1 MRHFIKYTVAAL
13 AAFSMIVSPLPS
25 PASGREKPK
34 SKKELA
40 RENARMRVVMD
51 SLLSVIENSRSRVR
65 YHVFEQE
72 NDGEPASGELSPEE
86 YTIDITD
93 SLLGIWYM
101 HGKIQ
106 DVDPPCH
113 NLDSVIFHSNVSD
126 KEYLRRLA
134 DMNSYI
140 TLPFNETVR
149 NYIILYSEKMPT
161 KMASMLS
168 LSQYYFPIFEEIL
181 DRYGLPKELKYMA
194 VIESAFNPVAV
205 SRAGAKGMWQFMYNT
220 ARMYGL
226 TINSFVDERLD
237 PVKSADAA
245 ARYMRDAYRIFGDWN
260 LAISSYNCGSGNVS
274 KAMRRSGSREFWPV
288 YDYLPRETR
297 GYVPAFVG
305 AMYAFTYYKE
315 HGLKPD
321 SLSMPVQVDTFH
333 IRRML
338 HFNQVS
344 ALTGVPVEMLK
355 NLNPQ
360 YVHDIIPGTSK
371 EEYVL
376 RLPYQYTAKFIEN
389 EDSVY
394 AYNAKEYF
402 SPATLQNIAVSG
414 SASSQRIAY
423 KVKSGDYLG
432 KIASRHHVTVKQLME
447 WNHLRNSNLRVGQV
461 LYIYGKFNGP
471 VASSKSSSG
480 SASSASSPSSKGS
493 ASSAVTASSNGT
505 SSDSPKENDKSG
517 NTTPPPADTAAE
529 GSYTVYVVKS
539 GDSLYKISQAYPGIS
554 AEDIMK
560 FNGIGTDIRP
570 GMKLK
575 IPKK

>member
-1 MRHFIKYTVAAL
+1 MRHFIKYSVAAL
-13 AAFSMIVSPLPS
+13 AAFSLTFTTV
-25 PASGREKPK
+25 PASAADREKPK
-34 SKKELA
+34 SRKELA
-40 RENARMRVVMD
+40 RENARMREVLDSLISELENVRSKAVHHIPEQADEGGLAIEGLLPEDYTLDVTD
-51 SLLSVIENSRSRVR
+51 SLLS
-65 YHVFEQE
+65 
-72 NDGEPASGELSPEE
+72 L
-86 YTIDITD
+86 
-93 SLLGIWYM
+93 WYVHKSM
-101 HGKIQ
+101 LKG
-106 DVDPPCH
+106 DTVSF
-113 NLDSVIFHSNVSD
+113 NMDSVHFRSSVTD
-126 KEYLRRLA
+126 KEYLQRLA
-134 DMNSYI
+134 DMNSFI

-161 KMASMLS
+161 KMSSMLA
-168 LSQYYFPIFEEIL
+168 LSQYYFPIFEEIF
-181 DRYGLPKELKYMA
+181 DRYDLPKELKYMA

-220 ARMYGL
+220 AKMYGL

-260 LAISSYNCGSGNVS
+260 LAISSYNCGSGNVN

-288 YDYLPRETR
+288 YNYLPRETR

-305 AMYAFTYYKE
+305 AMYAFTYYRE
-315 HGLKPD
+315 HGLVPETD
-321 SLSMPVQVDTFH
+321 SMPVQVDTFH

-338 HFNQVS
+338 HFQQVS
-344 ALTGVPVEMLK
+344 ALTGVSVEMLK
-355 NLNPQ
+355 KLNPQ
-360 YVHDIIPGTSK
+360 YVHDIVPGTAK

-376 RLPYQYTAKFIEN
+376 RLPYQYTSKFIEN

-432 KIASRHHVTVKQLME
+432 RIASRYHVTVKQIME
-447 WNHLRNSNLRVGQV
+447 WNHLRNTNLRVGQV

-471 VASSKSSSG
+471 VAQSSGASSKSLA
-480 SASSASSPSSKGS
+480 ASSSKGS
-493 ASSAVTASSNGT
+493 ASSDGAASSKG
-505 SSDSPKENDKSG
+505 SAA
-517 NTTPPPADTAAE
+517 TPPPAESAAE
-529 GSYTVYVVKS
+529 GTYTVYVVKS
-539 GDSLYKISQAYPGIS
+539 GDSLYRISQDYPGVS
-554 AEDIMK
+554 ADDIMK

>member
-1 MRHFIKYTVAAL
+1 MRHFIKYSVAAL
-13 AAFSMIVSPLPS
+13 AAFSLTFTTV
-25 PASGREKPK
+25 PASAADREKPK
-34 SKKELA
+34 SRKELA
-40 RENARMRVVMD
+40 RENARMREVLDSLISELENVRSKAVHHIPEQADEGGLAIEGLLPEDYTLDVTD
-51 SLLSVIENSRSRVR
+51 SLLS
-65 YHVFEQE
+65 
-72 NDGEPASGELSPEE
+72 L
-86 YTIDITD
+86 
-93 SLLGIWYM
+93 WYVHKSM
-101 HGKIQ
+101 LKG
-106 DVDPPCH
+106 DTVSF
-113 NLDSVIFHSNVSD
+113 NMDSVHFRSSVTD
-126 KEYLRRLA
+126 KEYLQRLA
-134 DMNSYI
+134 DMNSFI

-161 KMASMLS
+161 KMSSMLA
-168 LSQYYFPIFEEIL
+168 LSQYYFPIFEEIF

-220 ARMYGL
+220 AKMYGL

-260 LAISSYNCGSGNVS
+260 LAISSYNCGSGNVN

-288 YDYLPRETR
+288 YNYLPRETR

-305 AMYAFTYYKE
+305 AMYAFTYYRE
-315 HGLKPD
+315 HGLVPETD
-321 SLSMPVQVDTFH
+321 SMPVQVDTFH

-338 HFNQVS
+338 HFQQVS

-355 NLNPQ
+355 KLNPQ
-360 YVHDIIPGTSK
+360 YVHDIVPGTAK

-376 RLPYQYTAKFIEN
+376 RLPYQYTSKFIEN

-432 KIASRHHVTVKQLME
+432 RIASRYHVTVKQIME
-447 WNHLRNSNLRVGQV
+447 WNHLRNTNLRVGQV

-471 VASSKSSSG
+471 VAQSSGASSKSSA
-480 SASSASSPSSKGS
+480 ASSSKGS
-493 ASSAVTASSNGT
+493 ASSDSATRASSKG
-505 SSDSPKENDKSG
+505 SAA
-517 NTTPPPADTAAE
+517 TPPPADSAAE
-529 GSYTVYVVKS
+529 GTYTVYVVKS
-539 GDSLYKISQAYPGIS
+539 GDSLYRISQDYPGVS
-554 AEDIMK
+554 ADDIMK

>member
-1 MRHFIKYTVAAL
+1 MRHFIKYSVAAL
-13 AAFSMIVSPLPS
+13 AAFSLTFTTV
-25 PASGREKPK
+25 PASAADREKPK
-34 SKKELA
+34 SRKELA
-40 RENARMRVVMD
+40 RENARMREVLDSLISELENVRSKAVHHIPEQADEGGLAIEGLLPEDYTLDVTD
-51 SLLSVIENSRSRVR
+51 SLLS
-65 YHVFEQE
+65 
-72 NDGEPASGELSPEE
+72 L
-86 YTIDITD
+86 
-93 SLLGIWYM
+93 WYV
-101 HGKIQ
+101 HS
-106 DVDPPCH
+106 
-113 NLDSVIFHSNVSD
+113 NLRKGDTVSFNMDSVHFRSSVTD
-126 KEYLRRLA
+126 KEYLQRLA
-134 DMNSYI
+134 DMNSFI

-161 KMASMLS
+161 KMSSMLA
-168 LSQYYFPIFEEIL
+168 LSQYYFPIFEEIF

-220 ARMYGL
+220 AKMYGL

-260 LAISSYNCGSGNVS
+260 LAISSYNCGSGNVN

-288 YDYLPRETR
+288 YNYLPRETR

-305 AMYAFTYYKE
+305 AMYAFTYYRE
-315 HGLKPD
+315 HGLVPETD
-321 SLSMPVQVDTFH
+321 SMPVQVDTFH

-338 HFNQVS
+338 HFQQVS
-344 ALTGVPVEMLK
+344 ALTGVSVEMLK
-355 NLNPQ
+355 KLNPQ
-360 YVHDIIPGTSK
+360 YVHDIVPGTAK

-376 RLPYQYTAKFIEN
+376 RLPYQYTSKFIEN

-432 KIASRHHVTVKQLME
+432 RIASRYHVTVKQIME
-447 WNHLRNSNLRVGQV
+447 WNHLRNTNLRVGQV

-471 VASSKSSSG
+471 VAQSSGASSKSSA
-480 SASSASSPSSKGS
+480 ASSSKGS
-493 ASSAVTASSNGT
+493 ASSDGATLASSKG
-505 SSDSPKENDKSG
+505 SAA
-517 NTTPPPADTAAE
+517 TPPPADSAAE
-529 GSYTVYVVKS
+529 GTYTVYVVKS
-539 GDSLYKISQAYPGIS
+539 GDSLYRISQDYPGVS
-554 AEDIMK
+554 ADDIMK

>member
-1 MRHFIKYTVAAL
+1 MRHFIKYSVAAL
-13 AAFSMIVSPLPS
+13 AAFSLTFTTV
-25 PASGREKPK
+25 PASAADREKPK
-34 SKKELA
+34 SRKELA
-40 RENARMRVVMD
+40 RENARMREVLDSLISELENVRSKAVHHIPEQADEGGLAIEGLLPEDYTLDVTD
-51 SLLSVIENSRSRVR
+51 SLLS
-65 YHVFEQE
+65 
-72 NDGEPASGELSPEE
+72 L
-86 YTIDITD
+86 
-93 SLLGIWYM
+93 WYVHKSM
-101 HGKIQ
+101 LKG
-106 DVDPPCH
+106 DTVSF
-113 NLDSVIFHSNVSD
+113 NMDSVHFRSSVTD
-126 KEYLRRLA
+126 KEYLQRLA
-134 DMNSYI
+134 DMNSFI

-161 KMASMLS
+161 KMSSMLA
-168 LSQYYFPIFEEIL
+168 LSQYYFPIFEEIF

-220 ARMYGL
+220 AKMYGL

-260 LAISSYNCGSGNVS
+260 LAISSYNCGSGNVN

-288 YDYLPRETR
+288 YNYLPRETR

-305 AMYAFTYYKE
+305 AMYAFTYYRE
-315 HGLKPD
+315 HGLVPETD
-321 SLSMPVQVDTFH
+321 SMPVQVDTFH

-338 HFNQVS
+338 HFQQVS
-344 ALTGVPVEMLK
+344 ALTGVSVEMLK
-355 NLNPQ
+355 KLNPQ
-360 YVHDIIPGTSK
+360 YVHDIVPGTAK

-376 RLPYQYTAKFIEN
+376 RLPYQYTTKFIEN

-432 KIASRHHVTVKQLME
+432 RIASRYHVTVKQIME
-447 WNHLRNSNLRVGQV
+447 WNHLRNTNLRVGQV
-461 LYIYGKFNGP
+461 LYIYGKLNGP
-471 VASSKSSSG
+471 VAQSSGASSKSSA
-480 SASSASSPSSKGS
+480 ASSSKGS
-493 ASSAVTASSNGT
+493 ASSDGATRASSKG
-505 SSDSPKENDKSG
+505 SAA
-517 NTTPPPADTAAE
+517 TPPPADSAAE
-529 GSYTVYVVKS
+529 GTYTVYVVKS
-539 GDSLYKISQAYPGIS
+539 GDSLYRISQDYPGVS
-554 AEDIMK
+554 ADDIMK

>member
-1 MRHFIKYTVAAL
+1 MLAAL
-13 AAFSMIVSPLPS
+13 AAFSLTATAIPS
-25 PASGREKPK
+25 QAAVREKPK

-40 RENARMRVVMD
+40 RENERMREVLDSLLYELENTRTVIRYQDVQEVEGELATEELAPEDYTVDVTD
-51 SLLSVIENSRSRVR
+51 SLLS
-65 YHVFEQE
+65 
-72 NDGEPASGELSPEE
+72 
-86 YTIDITD
+86 
-93 SLLGIWYM
+93 IWYLHKKLQAESSREYDM
-101 HGKIQ
+101 
-106 DVDPPCH
+106 
-113 NLDSVIFHSNVSD
+113 DSVHFHSNVTD

-134 DMNSYI
+134 DMNSFI

-149 NYIILYSEKMPT
+149 NYMILYSEKMPT
-161 KMASMLS
+161 KMGSMLA
-168 LSQYYFPIFEEIL
+168 LSQYYFPIFEEIF
-181 DRYGLPKELKYMA
+181 DKYGLPKELKYMA
-194 VIESAFNPVAV
+194 IIESALNPVAV

-220 ARMYGL
+220 AKMYGL

-245 ARYMRDAYRIFGDWN
+245 ARYLMDAYKIFGDWN

-305 AMYAFTYYKE
+305 AMYAFTYYRE

-338 HFNQVS
+338 HFKQVN

-414 SASSQRIAY
+414 SASSQRVSY

-432 KIASRHHVTVKQLME
+432 KIASRYHVTVKQLME
-447 WNHLRNSNLRVGQV
+447 WNHLRNTNLRIGQV

-471 VASSKSSSG
+471 VASSSSKA
-480 SASSASSPSSKGS
+480 SASSNDSKSTNAGKS
-493 ASSAVTASSNGT
+493 HAAKDTDKSSAA
-505 SSDSPKENDKSG
+505 
-517 NTTPPPADTAAE
+517 TPPPAATAAE
-529 GSYTVYVVKS
+529 GTYTIYEVKS
-539 GDSLYKISQAYPGIS
+539 GDSLYKISQAYPGVS
-554 AEDIMK
+554 ADDIMK
-560 FNGIGTDIRP
+560 FNGIGTDIKP

>member
-1 MRHFIKYTVAAL
+1 MRHFIKYSVAAL
-13 AAFSMIVSPLPS
+13 AAFSLTFTTV
-25 PASGREKPK
+25 PASAADREKPK
-34 SKKELA
+34 SRKELA
-40 RENARMRVVMD
+40 RENARMREVLDSLISELENVRSKAVHHIPEQADEGGLAIEGLLPEDYTLDVTD
-51 SLLSVIENSRSRVR
+51 SLLS
-65 YHVFEQE
+65 
-72 NDGEPASGELSPEE
+72 L
-86 YTIDITD
+86 
-93 SLLGIWYM
+93 WYVHKSM
-101 HGKIQ
+101 LKG
-106 DVDPPCH
+106 DTVSF
-113 NLDSVIFHSNVSD
+113 NMDSVHFRSSVTD
-126 KEYLRRLA
+126 KEYLQRLA
-134 DMNSYI
+134 DMNSFI

-161 KMASMLS
+161 KMSSMLA
-168 LSQYYFPIFEEIL
+168 LSQYYFPIFEEIF

-220 ARMYGL
+220 AKMYGL

-260 LAISSYNCGSGNVS
+260 LAISSYNCGSGNVN

-288 YDYLPRETR
+288 YNYLPRETR

-305 AMYAFTYYKE
+305 AMYAFTYYRE
-315 HGLKPD
+315 HGLVPETD
-321 SLSMPVQVDTFH
+321 SMPVQVDTFH

-338 HFNQVS
+338 HFQQVS
-344 ALTGVPVEMLK
+344 ALTGVSVEMLK
-355 NLNPQ
+355 KLNPQ
-360 YVHDIIPGTSK
+360 YVHDIVPGTAK

-376 RLPYQYTAKFIEN
+376 RLPYQYTSKFIEN

-432 KIASRHHVTVKQLME
+432 RIASRYHVTVKQIME
-447 WNHLRNSNLRVGQV
+447 WNHLRNTNLRVGQV

-471 VASSKSSSG
+471 VAPSSGASSKSSA
-480 SASSASSPSSKGS
+480 ASSSKGS
-493 ASSAVTASSNGT
+493 ASSDGATRASSKG
-505 SSDSPKENDKSG
+505 SAA
-517 NTTPPPADTAAE
+517 TPPPADSAAE
-529 GSYTVYVVKS
+529 GTYTVYVVKS
-539 GDSLYKISQAYPGIS
+539 GDSLYRISQDYPGVS
-554 AEDIMK
+554 ADDIMK

>member
-1 MRHFIKYTVAAL
+1 MRHFIKYSVAAL
-13 AAFSMIVSPLPS
+13 AAFSLTFTTV
-25 PASGREKPK
+25 PASAADREKPK
-34 SKKELA
+34 SRKELA
-40 RENARMRVVMD
+40 RENARMREVLDSLISELENVRSKAVHHIPEQADEGGLAIEGLLPEDYTLDVTD
-51 SLLSVIENSRSRVR
+51 SLLS
-65 YHVFEQE
+65 
-72 NDGEPASGELSPEE
+72 L
-86 YTIDITD
+86 
-93 SLLGIWYM
+93 WYVHKSM
-101 HGKIQ
+101 LKG
-106 DVDPPCH
+106 DTVSF
-113 NLDSVIFHSNVSD
+113 NMDSVHFRSSVTD
-126 KEYLRRLA
+126 KEYLQRLA
-134 DMNSYI
+134 DMNSFI

-161 KMASMLS
+161 KMKSMLA
-168 LSQYYFPIFEEIL
+168 LSQYYFPIFEEIF

-220 ARMYGL
+220 AKMYGL

-260 LAISSYNCGSGNVS
+260 LAISSYNCGSGNVN

-288 YDYLPRETR
+288 YNYLPRETR

-305 AMYAFTYYKE
+305 AMYAFTYYRE
-315 HGLKPD
+315 HGLVPETD
-321 SLSMPVQVDTFH
+321 SMPVQVDTFH

-338 HFNQVS
+338 HFQQVS
-344 ALTGVPVEMLK
+344 ALTGVSVEMLK
-355 NLNPQ
+355 KLNPQ
-360 YVHDIIPGTSK
+360 YVHDIVPGTAK

-376 RLPYQYTAKFIEN
+376 RLPYQYTTKFIEN

-432 KIASRHHVTVKQLME
+432 RIASRYHVSVKQIME
-447 WNHLRNSNLRVGQV
+447 WNHLRNTNLRVGQV

-471 VASSKSSSG
+471 VAQSSGASSKSSA
-480 SASSASSPSSKGS
+480 ASSSKGS
-493 ASSAVTASSNGT
+493 ASSDGATRASSKG
-505 SSDSPKENDKSG
+505 SAA
-517 NTTPPPADTAAE
+517 TPPPAESAAE
-529 GSYTVYVVKS
+529 GTYTVYVVKS
-539 GDSLYKISQAYPGIS
+539 GDSLYRISQDYPGVS
-554 AEDIMK
+554 ADDIMK

>member
-1 MRHFIKYTVAAL
+1 MRHFIKYSVAAL
-13 AAFSMIVSPLPS
+13 AAFSLTFTTV
-25 PASGREKPK
+25 PASAAAREKPK
-34 SKKELA
+34 SRKELA
-40 RENARMRVVMD
+40 RENARMREVLDSLISELENVRSKAVHHIPEQADEGGLAIEGLLPEDYTLDVTD
-51 SLLSVIENSRSRVR
+51 SLLS
-65 YHVFEQE
+65 
-72 NDGEPASGELSPEE
+72 L
-86 YTIDITD
+86 
-93 SLLGIWYM
+93 WYVHKSM
-101 HGKIQ
+101 LKG
-106 DVDPPCH
+106 DTVSF
-113 NLDSVIFHSNVSD
+113 NMDSVHFRSSVTD
-126 KEYLRRLA
+126 KEYLQRLA
-134 DMNSYI
+134 DMNSFI

-161 KMASMLS
+161 KMSSMLA
-168 LSQYYFPIFEEIL
+168 LSQYYFPIFEEIF

-220 ARMYGL
+220 AKMYGL

-260 LAISSYNCGSGNVS
+260 LAISSYNCGSGNVN

-288 YDYLPRETR
+288 YNYLPRETR

-305 AMYAFTYYKE
+305 AMYAFTYYTE
-315 HGLKPD
+315 HGLVPETD
-321 SLSMPVQVDTFH
+321 SMPVQVDTFH

-338 HFNQVS
+338 HFQQVS
-344 ALTGVPVEMLK
+344 ALTGVSVEMLK
-355 NLNPQ
+355 KLNPQ
-360 YVHDIIPGTSK
+360 YVHDIVPGTAK

-376 RLPYQYTAKFIEN
+376 RLPYQYTSKFIEN

-432 KIASRHHVTVKQLME
+432 RIASRYHVTVKQIME
-447 WNHLRNSNLRVGQV
+447 WNHLRNTNLRVGQV

-471 VASSKSSSG
+471 VAQSSGASSKSSA
-480 SASSASSPSSKGS
+480 ASSSKGTASSDGATRASSKGS
-493 ASSAVTASSNGT
+493 AA
-505 SSDSPKENDKSG
+505 
-517 NTTPPPADTAAE
+517 TPPPADSAAE
-529 GSYTVYVVKS
+529 GTYTVYVVKS
-539 GDSLYKISQAYPGIS
+539 GDSLYRISQDYPGVS
-554 AEDIMK
+554 ADDIMK

>member
-1 MRHFIKYTVAAL
+1 MRHFIKYSVAAL
-13 AAFSMIVSPLPS
+13 AAFSLTFTTV
-25 PASGREKPK
+25 PASAADREKPK
-34 SKKELA
+34 SRKELA
-40 RENARMRVVMD
+40 RENARMREVLDSLISELENVRSKAVHHIPEQADEGGLAIEGLLPEDYTLDVTD
-51 SLLSVIENSRSRVR
+51 SLLS
-65 YHVFEQE
+65 
-72 NDGEPASGELSPEE
+72 L
-86 YTIDITD
+86 
-93 SLLGIWYM
+93 WYVHKSM
-101 HGKIQ
+101 LKG
-106 DVDPPCH
+106 DTVSF
-113 NLDSVIFHSNVSD
+113 NMDSVHFRSSVTD
-126 KEYLRRLA
+126 KEYLHRLA
-134 DMNSYI
+134 DMNSFI

-161 KMASMLS
+161 KMSSMLA
-168 LSQYYFPIFEEIL
+168 LSQYYFPIFEEIF

-220 ARMYGL
+220 AKMYGL

-260 LAISSYNCGSGNVS
+260 LAISSYNCGSGNVN

-288 YDYLPRETR
+288 YNYLPRETR

-305 AMYAFTYYKE
+305 AMYAFTYYRE
-315 HGLKPD
+315 HGLVPETD
-321 SLSMPVQVDTFH
+321 SMPVQVDTFH

-338 HFNQVS
+338 HFQQVS
-344 ALTGVPVEMLK
+344 ALTGVSVEMLK
-355 NLNPQ
+355 KLNPQ
-360 YVHDIIPGTSK
+360 YVHDIVPGTAK

-376 RLPYQYTAKFIEN
+376 RLPYQYTSKFIEN

-432 KIASRHHVTVKQLME
+432 RIASRYHVTVKQIME
-447 WNHLRNSNLRVGQV
+447 WNHLRNTNLRVGQV

-471 VASSKSSSG
+471 VAQSSGASSKSSA
-480 SASSASSPSSKGS
+480 ASSSKGS
-493 ASSAVTASSNGT
+493 ASSDGATRASSKG
-505 SSDSPKENDKSG
+505 SAA
-517 NTTPPPADTAAE
+517 TPPPADSAAE
-529 GSYTVYVVKS
+529 GTYTVYVVKS
-539 GDSLYKISQAYPGIS
+539 GDSLYRISQDYPGVS
-554 AEDIMK
+554 ADDIMK

>member
-1 MRHFIKYTVAAL
+1 MRHFIKYSVAAL
-13 AAFSMIVSPLPS
+13 AAFSLTFTTV
-25 PASGREKPK
+25 PASAADREKPK
-34 SKKELA
+34 SRKELA
-40 RENARMRVVMD
+40 RENARMREVLDSLISELENVRSKAVHHIPEQADEGGLAIEGLLPEDYTLDVTD
-51 SLLSVIENSRSRVR
+51 SLLS
-65 YHVFEQE
+65 
-72 NDGEPASGELSPEE
+72 L
-86 YTIDITD
+86 
-93 SLLGIWYM
+93 WYVHKSM
-101 HGKIQ
+101 LKG
-106 DVDPPCH
+106 DTVSF
-113 NLDSVIFHSNVSD
+113 NMDSVHFRSSVTD
-126 KEYLRRLA
+126 KEYLQRLA
-134 DMNSYI
+134 DMNSFI

-161 KMASMLS
+161 KMSSMLA
-168 LSQYYFPIFEEIL
+168 LSQYYFPIFEEIF

-220 ARMYGL
+220 AKMYGL

-260 LAISSYNCGSGNVS
+260 LAISSYNCGSGNVN

-288 YDYLPRETR
+288 YNYLPRETR
-297 GYVPAFVG
+297 DYVPAFVG
-305 AMYAFTYYKE
+305 AMYAFTYYRE
-315 HGLKPD
+315 HGLVPETD
-321 SLSMPVQVDTFH
+321 SMPVQVDTFH

-338 HFNQVS
+338 HFQQVS
-344 ALTGVPVEMLK
+344 ALTGVSVEMLK
-355 NLNPQ
+355 KLNPQ
-360 YVHDIIPGTSK
+360 YVHDIVPGTAK

-376 RLPYQYTAKFIEN
+376 RLPYQYTSKFIEN

-432 KIASRHHVTVKQLME
+432 RIASRYHVTVKQIME
-447 WNHLRNSNLRVGQV
+447 WNHLRNTNLRVGQV

-471 VASSKSSSG
+471 VAQSSGASSKSSA
-480 SASSASSPSSKGS
+480 ASSSKGS
-493 ASSAVTASSNGT
+493 ASSDGATRASSKG
-505 SSDSPKENDKSG
+505 SAA
-517 NTTPPPADTAAE
+517 TPPPADSAAE
-529 GSYTVYVVKS
+529 GTYTVYVVKS
-539 GDSLYKISQAYPGIS
+539 GDSLYRISQDYPGVS
-554 AEDIMK
+554 ADDIMK

>member
-1 MRHFIKYTVAAL
+1 MRHFIKYSVAAL
-13 AAFSMIVSPLPS
+13 AAFSLTFTTV
-25 PASGREKPK
+25 PASAADREKPK
-34 SKKELA
+34 SRKELA
-40 RENARMRVVMD
+40 RENARMREVLDSLISELENVRSKAVHHIPEQADEGGLAIEGLLPEDYTLDVTD
-51 SLLSVIENSRSRVR
+51 SLLS
-65 YHVFEQE
+65 
-72 NDGEPASGELSPEE
+72 L
-86 YTIDITD
+86 
-93 SLLGIWYM
+93 WYVHKSM
-101 HGKIQ
+101 LKG
-106 DVDPPCH
+106 DTVSF
-113 NLDSVIFHSNVSD
+113 NMDSVHFRSSVTD
-126 KEYLRRLA
+126 KEYLQRLA
-134 DMNSYI
+134 DMNSFI

-161 KMASMLS
+161 KMSSMLA
-168 LSQYYFPIFEEIL
+168 LSQYYFPIFEEIF
-181 DRYGLPKELKYMA
+181 DRYGLPMELKYMA

-220 ARMYGL
+220 AKMYGL

-260 LAISSYNCGSGNVS
+260 LAISSYNCGSGNVN

-288 YDYLPRETR
+288 YNYLPRETR

-305 AMYAFTYYKE
+305 AMYAFTYYRE
-315 HGLKPD
+315 HGLVPETD
-321 SLSMPVQVDTFH
+321 SMPVQVDTFH

-338 HFNQVS
+338 HFQQVS
-344 ALTGVPVEMLK
+344 ALTGVSVEMLK
-355 NLNPQ
+355 KLNPQ
-360 YVHDIIPGTSK
+360 YVHDIVPGTAK

-376 RLPYQYTAKFIEN
+376 RLPYQYTSKFIEN

-432 KIASRHHVTVKQLME
+432 RIASRYHVTVKQIME
-447 WNHLRNSNLRVGQV
+447 WNHLRNTNLRVGQV

-471 VASSKSSSG
+471 VAQSSGASSKSSA
-480 SASSASSPSSKGS
+480 ASSSKGS
-493 ASSAVTASSNGT
+493 ASSDGATLASSKG
-505 SSDSPKENDKSG
+505 SAA
-517 NTTPPPADTAAE
+517 TPPPADSAAE
-529 GSYTVYVVKS
+529 GTYTVYVVKS
-539 GDSLYKISQAYPGIS
+539 GDSLYRISQDYPGVS
-554 AEDIMK
+554 ADDIMK

-575 IPKK
+575 IPNK

>member
-1 MRHFIKYTVAAL
+1 MRHFIKYSVAAM
-13 AAFSMIVSPLPS
+13 AAFFLTFTTV
-25 PASGREKPK
+25 PASAADREKPK
-34 SKKELA
+34 SRKELA
-40 RENARMRVVMD
+40 RENARMREVLDSLISELENVRSKAVHHIPEQVDEGEPAIEGLLPEDYTLDVTD
-51 SLLSVIENSRSRVR
+51 SLLS
-65 YHVFEQE
+65 
-72 NDGEPASGELSPEE
+72 L
-86 YTIDITD
+86 
-93 SLLGIWYM
+93 WYVHSSM
-101 HGKIQ
+101 RKG
-106 DVDPPCH
+106 DTVSF
-113 NLDSVIFHSNVSD
+113 NMDSVHFRSSVTD
-126 KEYLRRLA
+126 KEYLQRLA
-134 DMNSYI
+134 DMNSFI

-161 KMASMLS
+161 KMKSMLA
-168 LSQYYFPIFEEIL
+168 LSQYYFPIFEEIF

-220 ARMYGL
+220 AKMYGL

-260 LAISSYNCGSGNVS
+260 LAISSYNCGSGNVN

-288 YDYLPRETR
+288 YNYLPRETR

-305 AMYAFTYYKE
+305 AMYAFTYYRE
-315 HGLKPD
+315 HGLVPETD
-321 SLSMPVQVDTFH
+321 SMPVQVDTFH

-338 HFNQVS
+338 HFQQVS

-355 NLNPQ
+355 KLNPQ
-360 YVHDIIPGTSK
+360 YVHDIVPGTAK

-376 RLPYQYTAKFIEN
+376 RLPYQYTSKFIEN

-432 KIASRHHVTVKQLME
+432 RIASRYHVTVKQIME
-447 WNHLRNSNLRVGQV
+447 WNHLRNTNLRVGQV

-471 VASSKSSSG
+471 VAQSSGASSKSSA
-480 SASSASSPSSKGS
+480 ASSSKGTASSDGATRASSKGS
-493 ASSAVTASSNGT
+493 AA
-505 SSDSPKENDKSG
+505 
-517 NTTPPPADTAAE
+517 TPPPADSAAE
-529 GSYTVYVVKS
+529 GTYTVYVVKS
-539 GDSLYKISQAYPGIS
+539 GDSLYRISQDYPGVS
-554 AEDIMK
+554 ADDIMK

>member
-1 MRHFIKYTVAAL
+1 MRHFIKYSVAAL
-13 AAFSMIVSPLPS
+13 AAFSLTFTTV
-25 PASGREKPK
+25 PASAADREKPK
-34 SKKELA
+34 SRKELA
-40 RENARMRVVMD
+40 RENARMREVLDSLISELENVRSKAVHHIPEQADEGGLAIEGLLPEDYTLDVTD
-51 SLLSVIENSRSRVR
+51 SLLS
-65 YHVFEQE
+65 
-72 NDGEPASGELSPEE
+72 L
-86 YTIDITD
+86 
-93 SLLGIWYM
+93 WYVHKSM
-101 HGKIQ
+101 LKG
-106 DVDPPCH
+106 DTVSF
-113 NLDSVIFHSNVSD
+113 NMDSVHFRSSVTD
-126 KEYLRRLA
+126 KEYLQRLA
-134 DMNSYI
+134 DMNSFI

-161 KMASMLS
+161 KMSSMLA
-168 LSQYYFPIFEEIL
+168 LSQYYFPIFEEIF

-220 ARMYGL
+220 AKMYGL

-260 LAISSYNCGSGNVS
+260 LAISSYNCGSGNVN
-274 KAMRRSGSREFWPV
+274 KAIRRSGSREFWPV
-288 YDYLPRETR
+288 YNYLPRETR

-305 AMYAFTYYKE
+305 AMYAFTYYRE
-315 HGLKPD
+315 HGLVPETD
-321 SLSMPVQVDTFH
+321 SMPVQVDTFH

-338 HFNQVS
+338 HFQQVS
-344 ALTGVPVEMLK
+344 ALTGVSVEMLK
-355 NLNPQ
+355 KLNPQ
-360 YVHDIIPGTSK
+360 YVHDIVPGTAK

-376 RLPYQYTAKFIEN
+376 RLPYQYTSKFIEN

-432 KIASRHHVTVKQLME
+432 RIASRYHVTVKQIME
-447 WNHLRNSNLRVGQV
+447 WNHLRNTNLRVGQV

-471 VASSKSSSG
+471 VAQSSGASSKSSA
-480 SASSASSPSSKGS
+480 ASSSKGS
-493 ASSAVTASSNGT
+493 ASSDGATLASSKG
-505 SSDSPKENDKSG
+505 SAA
-517 NTTPPPADTAAE
+517 TPPPADSAAE
-529 GSYTVYVVKS
+529 GTYTVYVVKS
-539 GDSLYKISQAYPGIS
+539 GDSLYRISQDYPGVS
-554 AEDIMK
+554 ADDIMK

>member
-1 MRHFIKYTVAAL
+1 MRHFIKYSVAAL
-13 AAFSMIVSPLPS
+13 AAFSLTFTTV
-25 PASGREKPK
+25 PASAADREKPK
-34 SKKELA
+34 SRKELA
-40 RENARMRVVMD
+40 RENARMREVLDSLISELENVRSKAVHHIPEQADEGGLAIEGLLPEDYTLDVTD
-51 SLLSVIENSRSRVR
+51 SLLS
-65 YHVFEQE
+65 
-72 NDGEPASGELSPEE
+72 L
-86 YTIDITD
+86 
-93 SLLGIWYM
+93 WYV
-101 HGKIQ
+101 HS
-106 DVDPPCH
+106 
-113 NLDSVIFHSNVSD
+113 NLRKGDTVSFNMDSVHFRSSVTD
-126 KEYLRRLA
+126 KEYLQRLA
-134 DMNSYI
+134 DMNSFI

-161 KMASMLS
+161 KMSSMLA
-168 LSQYYFPIFEEIL
+168 LSQYYFPIFEEIF

-220 ARMYGL
+220 AKMYGL

-260 LAISSYNCGSGNVS
+260 LAISSYNCGSGNVN

-288 YDYLPRETR
+288 YNYLPRETR

-305 AMYAFTYYKE
+305 AMYAFTYYRE
-315 HGLKPD
+315 HGLVPETD
-321 SLSMPVQVDTFH
+321 SMPVQVDTFH

-338 HFNQVS
+338 HFQQVS
-344 ALTGVPVEMLK
+344 ALTGVSVEMLK
-355 NLNPQ
+355 KLNPQ
-360 YVHDIIPGTSK
+360 YVHDIVPGTAK

-376 RLPYQYTAKFIEN
+376 RLPYQYTSKFIEN

-432 KIASRHHVTVKQLME
+432 RIASRYHVTVKQIME
-447 WNHLRNSNLRVGQV
+447 WNHLRNTNLRVGQV

-471 VASSKSSSG
+471 VAQSSGASSKSSA
-480 SASSASSPSSKGS
+480 ASSSKGS
-493 ASSAVTASSNGT
+493 ASSGGATRASSKG
-505 SSDSPKENDKSG
+505 SAA
-517 NTTPPPADTAAE
+517 TPPPADSAAE
-529 GSYTVYVVKS
+529 GTYTVYVVKS
-539 GDSLYKISQAYPGIS
+539 GDSLYRISQDYPGVS
-554 AEDIMK
+554 ADDIMK

>member
-1 MRHFIKYTVAAL
+1 MLAAL
-13 AAFSMIVSPLPS
+13 AAFSLTATAIPS
-25 PASGREKPK
+25 QAAVREKPK

-40 RENARMRVVMD
+40 RENARMREVLD
-51 SLLSVIENSRSRVR
+51 SLLSELENTRTVIR
-65 YHVFEQE
+65 YQDVQE
-72 NDGEPASGELSPEE
+72 VEGELATEELAPED
-86 YTIDITD
+86 YTVDVTD
-93 SLLGIWYM
+93 SLLSIWYLHKKLQAESSREYDM
-101 HGKIQ
+101 
-106 DVDPPCH
+106 
-113 NLDSVIFHSNVSD
+113 DSVHFHSNVTD

-134 DMNSYI
+134 DMNSFI

-149 NYIILYSEKMPT
+149 NYMILYSEKMPT
-161 KMASMLS
+161 KMGSMLA
-168 LSQYYFPIFEEIL
+168 LSQYYFPIFEEIF
-181 DRYGLPKELKYMA
+181 DKYGLPKELKYMA
-194 VIESAFNPVAV
+194 IIESALNPVAV

-220 ARMYGL
+220 AKMYGL

-245 ARYMRDAYRIFGDWN
+245 ARYLMDAYKIFGDWN

-305 AMYAFTYYKE
+305 AMYAFTYYRE

-338 HFNQVS
+338 HFRQVS

-360 YVHDIIPGTSK
+360 YVHDIIPGTAK
-371 EEYVL
+371 EEYIL
-376 RLPYQYTAKFIEN
+376 RLPYQYTSKFIDN

-414 SASSQRIAY
+414 SASSQRVSY

-432 KIASRHHVTVKQLME
+432 KIASRYHVTVKQLME
-447 WNHLRNSNLRVGQV
+447 WNHLRNTNLRVGQM

-471 VASSKSSSG
+471 VASSGSKASS
-480 SASSASSPSSKGS
+480 SASSAAGSKDS
-493 ASSAVTASSNGT
+493 ASGSSSSSAGAS
-505 SSDSPKENDKSG
+505 KSG
-517 NTTPPPADTAAE
+517 SSASGVNPPAVSAPE
-529 GSYTVYVVKS
+529 GSYVVYTVKS
-539 GDSLYKISQAYPGIS
+539 GDTLYEIAQSYPGVS
-554 AEDIMK
+554 ADDIMK

-570 GMKLK
+570 GMTLK

>member
-1 MRHFIKYTVAAL
+1 MIMRHFYKCMIAAL
-13 AAFSMIVSPLPS
+13 AAFSLTATAIPS
-25 PASGREKPK
+25 QAAVREKPK

-40 RENARMRVVMD
+40 RENARMREVLD
-51 SLLSVIENSRSRVR
+51 SLLSELENTRTVIR
-65 YHVFEQE
+65 YQDVQE
-72 NDGEPASGELSPEE
+72 VEGELATEELAPED
-86 YTIDITD
+86 YTVDVTD
-93 SLLGIWYM
+93 SLLSIWYLHKKLQAESSREYDM
-101 HGKIQ
+101 
-106 DVDPPCH
+106 
-113 NLDSVIFHSNVSD
+113 DSVHFHSNVTD

-134 DMNSYI
+134 DMNSFI

-149 NYIILYSEKMPT
+149 NYMILYSEKMPT
-161 KMASMLS
+161 KMGSMLA
-168 LSQYYFPIFEEIL
+168 LSQYYFPIFEEIF
-181 DRYGLPKELKYMA
+181 DKYGLPKELKYMA
-194 VIESAFNPVAV
+194 IIESALNPVAV

-245 ARYMRDAYRIFGDWN
+245 ARYLMDAYKIFGDWN

-305 AMYAFTYYKE
+305 AMYAFTYYRE

-338 HFNQVS
+338 HFRQVS
-344 ALTGVPVEMLK
+344 ALTGVTVEMLK

-360 YVHDIIPGTSK
+360 YVHDIIPGTAK
-371 EEYVL
+371 EEYIL
-376 RLPYQYTAKFIEN
+376 RLPYQYTSKFIEN

-414 SASSQRIAY
+414 SASSQRVSY

-432 KIASRHHVTVKQLME
+432 KIASRYHVTVKQLME
-447 WNHLRNSNLRVGQV
+447 WNHLRNTNLRVGQV

-471 VASSKSSSG
+471 VASSSSSTASAG
-480 SASSASSPSSKGS
+480 SSSSKASSSKSKSASS
-493 ASSAVTASSNGT
+493 
-505 SSDSPKENDKSG
+505 G
-517 NTTPPPADTAAE
+517 NATPPAATAAE
-529 GSYTVYVVKS
+529 GTYVLYTVRS
-539 GDSLYKISQAYPGIS
+539 GDTLYGIAQLYPGVS
-554 AEDIMK
+554 ADDIMK
-560 FNGIGTDIRP
+560 FNGIGSDIRP
-570 GMKLK
+570 GMTLK

>member
-1 MRHFIKYTVAAL
+1 MRHFIKYSFAAL
-13 AAFSMIVSPLPS
+13 AAFSLTFTTV
-25 PASGREKPK
+25 PASAADREKPK
-34 SKKELA
+34 SRKELA
-40 RENARMRVVMD
+40 RENARMREVLDSLISELENVRSKAVHHIPEQADEGGLAIEGLLPEDYTLDVTD
-51 SLLSVIENSRSRVR
+51 SLLS
-65 YHVFEQE
+65 
-72 NDGEPASGELSPEE
+72 L
-86 YTIDITD
+86 
-93 SLLGIWYM
+93 WYVHKSM
-101 HGKIQ
+101 LKG
-106 DVDPPCH
+106 DTVSF
-113 NLDSVIFHSNVSD
+113 NMDSVHFRSSVTD
-126 KEYLRRLA
+126 KEYLQRLA
-134 DMNSYI
+134 DMNSFI

-161 KMASMLS
+161 KMKSMLA
-168 LSQYYFPIFEEIL
+168 LSQYYFPIFEEIF

-220 ARMYGL
+220 AKMYGL

-260 LAISSYNCGSGNVS
+260 LAISSYNCGSGNVN

-288 YDYLPRETR
+288 YNYLPRETR

-305 AMYAFTYYKE
+305 AMYAFTYYRE
-315 HGLKPD
+315 HGLVPETD
-321 SLSMPVQVDTFH
+321 SMPVQVDTFH

-338 HFNQVS
+338 HFQQVS
-344 ALTGVPVEMLK
+344 ALTGVSVEMLK
-355 NLNPQ
+355 KLNPQ
-360 YVHDIIPGTSK
+360 YVHDIVPGTAK

-376 RLPYQYTAKFIEN
+376 RLPYQYTTKFIEN

-432 KIASRHHVTVKQLME
+432 RIASRYHVTVKQIME
-447 WNHLRNSNLRVGQV
+447 WNHLRNTNLRVGQV

-471 VASSKSSSG
+471 VAQSSGASSKSSA
-480 SASSASSPSSKGS
+480 ASSSKGS
-493 ASSAVTASSNGT
+493 ASSDGATRASSKG
-505 SSDSPKENDKSG
+505 SAA
-517 NTTPPPADTAAE
+517 TPPPADSAAE
-529 GSYTVYVVKS
+529 GTYTVYVVKS
-539 GDSLYKISQAYPGIS
+539 GDSLYRISQDYPGVS
-554 AEDIMK
+554 ADDIMK

>member
-1 MRHFIKYTVAAL
+1 MLAAL
-13 AAFSMIVSPLPS
+13 AAFSLTATAIPS
-25 PASGREKPK
+25 QAAVREKPK

-40 RENARMRVVMD
+40 RENARMREVLD
-51 SLLSVIENSRSRVR
+51 SLLSELENTRTVIR
-65 YHVFEQE
+65 YQDVQE
-72 NDGEPASGELSPEE
+72 VEGELATEELAPED
-86 YTIDITD
+86 YTVDVTD
-93 SLLGIWYM
+93 SLLSIWYLHKKLQAESSREYDM
-101 HGKIQ
+101 
-106 DVDPPCH
+106 
-113 NLDSVIFHSNVSD
+113 DSVHFHSNVTD

-134 DMNSYI
+134 DMNSFI

-149 NYIILYSEKMPT
+149 NYMILYSEKMPT
-161 KMASMLS
+161 KMGSMLA
-168 LSQYYFPIFEEIL
+168 LSQYYFPIFEEIF
-181 DRYGLPKELKYMA
+181 DKYGLPKELKYMA
-194 VIESAFNPVAV
+194 IIESALNPVAV

-220 ARMYGL
+220 AKMYGL

-245 ARYMRDAYRIFGDWN
+245 ARYLMDAYKIFGDWN

-305 AMYAFTYYKE
+305 AMYAFTYYRE

-338 HFNQVS
+338 HFKQVN

-414 SASSQRIAY
+414 SASSQRVSY

-432 KIASRHHVTVKQLME
+432 KIASRYHVTVKQLME
-447 WNHLRNSNLRVGQV
+447 WNHLRNTNLRVGQV

-471 VASSKSSSG
+471 VASSSSKA
-480 SASSASSPSSKGS
+480 SASSNDSKSTNAGKS
-493 ASSAVTASSNGT
+493 HAAKDTDKSSAA
-505 SSDSPKENDKSG
+505 
-517 NTTPPPADTAAE
+517 TPPPAATAAE
-529 GSYTVYVVKS
+529 GTYTIYEVKS
-539 GDSLYKISQAYPGIS
+539 GDSLYKISQAYPGVS
-554 AEDIMK
+554 ADDIMK
-560 FNGIGTDIRP
+560 FNGIGTDIKP

>member
-1 MRHFIKYTVAAL
+1 MRHFIKYSVAAL
-13 AAFSMIVSPLPS
+13 AAFSLTFTTV
-25 PASGREKPK
+25 PASAADREKPK
-34 SKKELA
+34 SRKELA
-40 RENARMRVVMD
+40 RENARMREVLDSLISELENVRSKAVHHIPEQADEGGLAIEGLLPEDYTLDVTD
-51 SLLSVIENSRSRVR
+51 SLLS
-65 YHVFEQE
+65 
-72 NDGEPASGELSPEE
+72 L
-86 YTIDITD
+86 
-93 SLLGIWYM
+93 WYVHKSM
-101 HGKIQ
+101 LKG
-106 DVDPPCH
+106 DTVSF
-113 NLDSVIFHSNVSD
+113 NMDSVHFRSSVTD
-126 KEYLRRLA
+126 KEYLQRLA
-134 DMNSYI
+134 DMNSFI

-161 KMASMLS
+161 KMSSMLA
-168 LSQYYFPIFEEIL
+168 LSQYYFPIFEEIF

-220 ARMYGL
+220 AKMYGL

-260 LAISSYNCGSGNVS
+260 LAISSYNCGSGNVN

-288 YDYLPRETR
+288 YNYLPRETR

-305 AMYAFTYYKE
+305 AMYAFTYYRE
-315 HGLKPD
+315 HGLVPETD
-321 SLSMPVQVDTFH
+321 SMPVQVDTFH

-338 HFNQVS
+338 HFQQVS
-344 ALTGVPVEMLK
+344 ALTGVSVEMLK
-355 NLNPQ
+355 KLNPQ
-360 YVHDIIPGTSK
+360 YVHDIVPGTAK

-376 RLPYQYTAKFIEN
+376 RLPYQYTSKFIEN

-432 KIASRHHVTVKQLME
+432 RIASRYHVTVKQIME
-447 WNHLRNSNLRVGQV
+447 WNHLRNTNLRVGQV

-471 VASSKSSSG
+471 VAQSSGASSKSSD
-480 SASSASSPSSKGS
+480 ASSSKGS
-493 ASSAVTASSNGT
+493 ASSDGATRASSKG
-505 SSDSPKENDKSG
+505 SAA
-517 NTTPPPADTAAE
+517 TPPPADSAAE
-529 GSYTVYVVKS
+529 GTYTVYVVKS
-539 GDSLYKISQAYPGIS
+539 GDSLYRISQDYPGVS
-554 AEDIMK
+554 ADDIMK

>member
-1 MRHFIKYTVAAL
+1 MRHFIKYSVAAL
-13 AAFSMIVSPLPS
+13 AAFSLTFTTV
-25 PASGREKPK
+25 PASAADREKPK
-34 SKKELA
+34 SRKELA
-40 RENARMRVVMD
+40 RENARMREVLDSLISELENVRSKAVHHIPEQADEGGLAIEGLLPEDYTLDVTD
-51 SLLSVIENSRSRVR
+51 SLLS
-65 YHVFEQE
+65 
-72 NDGEPASGELSPEE
+72 L
-86 YTIDITD
+86 
-93 SLLGIWYM
+93 WYVHKSM
-101 HGKIQ
+101 LKG
-106 DVDPPCH
+106 DTVSF
-113 NLDSVIFHSNVSD
+113 NMDSVHFRSSVTD
-126 KEYLRRLA
+126 KEYLQRLA
-134 DMNSYI
+134 DMNSFI

-161 KMASMLS
+161 KMSSMLA
-168 LSQYYFPIFEEIL
+168 LSQYYFPIFEEIF

-220 ARMYGL
+220 AKMYGL

-260 LAISSYNCGSGNVS
+260 LAISSYNCGSGNVN

-288 YDYLPRETR
+288 YNYLPRETR

-305 AMYAFTYYKE
+305 AMYAFTYYRE
-315 HGLKPD
+315 HGLVPETD
-321 SLSMPVQVDTFH
+321 SMPVQVDTFH

-338 HFNQVS
+338 HFQQVS
-344 ALTGVPVEMLK
+344 ALTGVSVEMLK
-355 NLNPQ
+355 KLNPQ
-360 YVHDIIPGTSK
+360 YVHDIVPGTAK

-376 RLPYQYTAKFIEN
+376 RLPYQYTTKFIEN

-402 SPATLQNIAVSG
+402 SPSTLQNIAVSG
-414 SASSQRIAY
+414 SSSSQRIAY

-432 KIASRHHVTVKQLME
+432 RIASRYHVTVKQIME
-447 WNHLRNSNLRVGQV
+447 WNHLRNTNLRVGQV

-471 VASSKSSSG
+471 VAQSSGASSKSSA
-480 SASSASSPSSKGS
+480 ASSSKGS
-493 ASSAVTASSNGT
+493 ASSDGATRASSKG
-505 SSDSPKENDKSG
+505 SAA
-517 NTTPPPADTAAE
+517 TPPPAESAAE
-529 GSYTVYVVKS
+529 GTYTVYVVKS
-539 GDSLYKISQAYPGIS
+539 GDSLYRISQDYPGVS
-554 AEDIMK
+554 ADDIMK

>member
-1 MRHFIKYTVAAL
+1 MRHFIKYSVAAL
-13 AAFSMIVSPLPS
+13 AAFSLTFTTV
-25 PASGREKPK
+25 PASAADREKPK
-34 SKKELA
+34 SRKELA
-40 RENARMRVVMD
+40 RENARMREVLDSLISELENVRSKAVHHIPEQADEGGLAIEGLLPEDYTLDVTD
-51 SLLSVIENSRSRVR
+51 SLLS
-65 YHVFEQE
+65 
-72 NDGEPASGELSPEE
+72 L
-86 YTIDITD
+86 
-93 SLLGIWYM
+93 WYVHKSM
-101 HGKIQ
+101 LKG
-106 DVDPPCH
+106 DTVSF
-113 NLDSVIFHSNVSD
+113 NMDSVHFRSSVTD
-126 KEYLRRLA
+126 KEYLQRLA
-134 DMNSYI
+134 DMNSFI

-161 KMASMLS
+161 KMSSMLA
-168 LSQYYFPIFEEIL
+168 LSQYYFPIFEEIF

-220 ARMYGL
+220 AKMYGL

-260 LAISSYNCGSGNVS
+260 LAISSYNCGSGNVN

-288 YDYLPRETR
+288 YNYLPRETR

-305 AMYAFTYYKE
+305 AMYAFTYYRE
-315 HGLKPD
+315 HGLVPETD
-321 SLSMPVQVDTFH
+321 SMPVQVDTFH

-338 HFNQVS
+338 HFQQVS
-344 ALTGVPVEMLK
+344 ALTGVSVEMLK
-355 NLNPQ
+355 KLNPQ
-360 YVHDIIPGTSK
+360 YVHDIVPGTAK

-376 RLPYQYTAKFIEN
+376 RLPYQYTSKFIEN

-414 SASSQRIAY
+414 SSSSQRIAY

-432 KIASRHHVTVKQLME
+432 RIASRYHVTVKQIME
-447 WNHLRNSNLRVGQV
+447 WNHLRNTNLRVGQV

-471 VASSKSSSG
+471 VAQSSGASSKSSA
-480 SASSASSPSSKGS
+480 ASSSKGS
-493 ASSAVTASSNGT
+493 ASSDGATLASSKG
-505 SSDSPKENDKSG
+505 SAA
-517 NTTPPPADTAAE
+517 TPPPADSAAE
-529 GSYTVYVVKS
+529 GTYTVYVVKS
-539 GDSLYKISQAYPGIS
+539 GDSLYRISQDYPGVS
-554 AEDIMK
+554 ADDIMK

>member
-1 MRHFIKYTVAAL
+1 MRHFIKYSVAAL
-13 AAFSMIVSPLPS
+13 AAFSLTFTTV
-25 PASGREKPK
+25 PASAADREKPK
-34 SKKELA
+34 SRKELA
-40 RENARMRVVMD
+40 RENARMREVLDSLISELENVRSKAVHHIPEQADEGGLAIEGLLPEDYTLDVTD
-51 SLLSVIENSRSRVR
+51 SLLS
-65 YHVFEQE
+65 
-72 NDGEPASGELSPEE
+72 L
-86 YTIDITD
+86 
-93 SLLGIWYM
+93 WYVHSNM
-101 HGKIQ
+101 RKG
-106 DVDPPCH
+106 DTVSF
-113 NLDSVIFHSNVSD
+113 NMDSVHFRSSVTD
-126 KEYLRRLA
+126 KEYLQRLA
-134 DMNSYI
+134 DMNSFI

-161 KMASMLS
+161 KMSSMLA
-168 LSQYYFPIFEEIL
+168 LSQYYFPIFEEIF

-220 ARMYGL
+220 AKMYGL

-260 LAISSYNCGSGNVS
+260 LAISSYNCGSGNVN

-288 YDYLPRETR
+288 YNYLPRETR

-305 AMYAFTYYKE
+305 AMYAFTYYRE
-315 HGLKPD
+315 HGLVPETD
-321 SLSMPVQVDTFH
+321 SMPVQVDTFH

-338 HFNQVS
+338 HFQQVS
-344 ALTGVPVEMLK
+344 ALTGVSVEMLK
-355 NLNPQ
+355 KLNPQ
-360 YVHDIIPGTSK
+360 YVHDIVPGTAK

-376 RLPYQYTAKFIEN
+376 RLPYQYTSKFIEN

-432 KIASRHHVTVKQLME
+432 RIASRYHVTVKQIME
-447 WNHLRNSNLRVGQV
+447 WNHLRNTNLRVGQV

-471 VASSKSSSG
+471 VAQSSGASSKSSA
-480 SASSASSPSSKGS
+480 ASSSKGS
-493 ASSAVTASSNGT
+493 ASSDGATRASSKG
-505 SSDSPKENDKSG
+505 SAA
-517 NTTPPPADTAAE
+517 TPPPADSAAE
-529 GSYTVYVVKS
+529 GTYTVYVVKS
-539 GDSLYKISQAYPGIS
+539 GDSLYRISQDYPGVS
-554 AEDIMK
+554 ADDIMK

>member
-1 MRHFIKYTVAAL
+1 MRHFIKYSVAAL
-13 AAFSMIVSPLPS
+13 AAFSLTFTTV
-25 PASGREKPK
+25 PASAADREKPK
-34 SKKELA
+34 SRKELA
-40 RENARMRVVMD
+40 RENARMREVLDSLISELENVRSKAVHHIPEQADEGGLAIEGLLPEDYTLDVTD
-51 SLLSVIENSRSRVR
+51 SLLS
-65 YHVFEQE
+65 
-72 NDGEPASGELSPEE
+72 L
-86 YTIDITD
+86 
-93 SLLGIWYM
+93 WYVHKSM
-101 HGKIQ
+101 LKG
-106 DVDPPCH
+106 DTVSF
-113 NLDSVIFHSNVSD
+113 NMDSVHFRSSVTD
-126 KEYLRRLA
+126 KEYLQRLA
-134 DMNSYI
+134 DMNSFI

-161 KMASMLS
+161 KMKSMLA
-168 LSQYYFPIFEEIL
+168 LSQYYFPIFEEIF

-220 ARMYGL
+220 AKMYGL

-260 LAISSYNCGSGNVS
+260 LAISSYNCGSGNVN

-288 YDYLPRETR
+288 YNYLPRETR

-305 AMYAFTYYKE
+305 AMYAFTYYRE
-315 HGLKPD
+315 HGLVPETD
-321 SLSMPVQVDTFH
+321 SMPVQVDTFH

-338 HFNQVS
+338 HFQQVS
-344 ALTGVPVEMLK
+344 ALTGVSVEMLK
-355 NLNPQ
+355 KLNPQ
-360 YVHDIIPGTSK
+360 YVHDIVPGTAK

-376 RLPYQYTAKFIEN
+376 RLPYQYTSKFIEN

-432 KIASRHHVTVKQLME
+432 RIASRYHVTVKQIME
-447 WNHLRNSNLRVGQV
+447 WNHLRNTNLRVGQV

-471 VASSKSSSG
+471 VAQSSGASSKSSA
-480 SASSASSPSSKGS
+480 ASSSKGS
-493 ASSAVTASSNGT
+493 ASSDGATLASSKG
-505 SSDSPKENDKSG
+505 SAA
-517 NTTPPPADTAAE
+517 TPPPADSAAE
-529 GSYTVYVVKS
+529 GTYTVYVVKS
-539 GDSLYKISQAYPGIS
+539 GDSLYRISQDYPGVS
-554 AEDIMK
+554 ADDIMK

>member
-1 MRHFIKYTVAAL
+1 MRHFIKYSVAAL
-13 AAFSMIVSPLPS
+13 AAFSLTFTTV
-25 PASGREKPK
+25 PASAADREKPK
-34 SKKELA
+34 SRKELA
-40 RENARMRVVMD
+40 RENARMREVLDSLISELENVRSKAVHHIPEQADEGGLAIEGLLPEDYTLDVTD
-51 SLLSVIENSRSRVR
+51 SLLS
-65 YHVFEQE
+65 
-72 NDGEPASGELSPEE
+72 L
-86 YTIDITD
+86 
-93 SLLGIWYM
+93 WYV
-101 HGKIQ
+101 HS
-106 DVDPPCH
+106 
-113 NLDSVIFHSNVSD
+113 NLRKGDTVSFNMDSVHFRSSVTD
-126 KEYLRRLA
+126 KEYLQRLA
-134 DMNSYI
+134 DMNSFI

-161 KMASMLS
+161 KMSSMLA
-168 LSQYYFPIFEEIL
+168 LSQYYSPIFEEIF

-220 ARMYGL
+220 AKMYGL

-260 LAISSYNCGSGNVS
+260 LAISSYNCGSGNVN

-288 YDYLPRETR
+288 YNYLPRETR

-305 AMYAFTYYKE
+305 AMYAFTYYRE
-315 HGLKPD
+315 HGLVPETD
-321 SLSMPVQVDTFH
+321 SMPVQVDTFH

-338 HFNQVS
+338 HFQQVS
-344 ALTGVPVEMLK
+344 ALTGVSVEMLK
-355 NLNPQ
+355 KLNPQ
-360 YVHDIIPGTSK
+360 YVHDIVPGTAK

-376 RLPYQYTAKFIEN
+376 RLPYQYTSKFIEN

-432 KIASRHHVTVKQLME
+432 RIASRYHVTVKQIME
-447 WNHLRNSNLRVGQV
+447 WNHLRNTNLRVGQV

-471 VASSKSSSG
+471 VAQSSGASSKSSA
-480 SASSASSPSSKGS
+480 ASSSKGS
-493 ASSAVTASSNGT
+493 ASSDGATRASSKG
-505 SSDSPKENDKSG
+505 SAA
-517 NTTPPPADTAAE
+517 TPPPADSAAE
-529 GSYTVYVVKS
+529 GTYTVYVVKS
-539 GDSLYKISQAYPGIS
+539 GDSLYRISQDYPGVS
-554 AEDIMK
+554 ADDIMK

>member
-1 MRHFIKYTVAAL
+1 MRHFIKYSVAAL
-13 AAFSMIVSPLPS
+13 AAFSLTFTTV
-25 PASGREKPK
+25 PASAADREKPK
-34 SKKELA
+34 SRKELA
-40 RENARMRVVMD
+40 RENARMREVLDSLISELENVRSKAVHHIPEQADEGGLAIEGLLPEDYTLDVTD
-51 SLLSVIENSRSRVR
+51 SLLS
-65 YHVFEQE
+65 
-72 NDGEPASGELSPEE
+72 L
-86 YTIDITD
+86 
-93 SLLGIWYM
+93 WYVHKSM
-101 HGKIQ
+101 LKG
-106 DVDPPCH
+106 DTVSF
-113 NLDSVIFHSNVSD
+113 NMDSVHFRSSVTD
-126 KEYLRRLA
+126 KEYLQRLA
-134 DMNSYI
+134 DMNSFI

-161 KMASMLS
+161 KMSSMLA
-168 LSQYYFPIFEEIL
+168 LSQYYFPIFEEIF

-220 ARMYGL
+220 AKMYGL

-260 LAISSYNCGSGNVS
+260 LAISSYNCGSGNVN

-288 YDYLPRETR
+288 YNYLPRETR

-305 AMYAFTYYKE
+305 AMYAFTYYTE
-315 HGLKPD
+315 HGLVPETD
-321 SLSMPVQVDTFH
+321 SMPVQVDTFH

-338 HFNQVS
+338 HFQQVS
-344 ALTGVPVEMLK
+344 ALTGVSVEMLK
-355 NLNPQ
+355 KLNPQ
-360 YVHDIIPGTSK
+360 YVHDIVPGTAK

-376 RLPYQYTAKFIEN
+376 RLPYQYTSKFIEN

-432 KIASRHHVTVKQLME
+432 RIASRYHVTVKQIME
-447 WNHLRNSNLRVGQV
+447 WNHLRNTNLRVGQV

-471 VASSKSSSG
+471 VAQSSGASSKSSA
-480 SASSASSPSSKGS
+480 ASSSKGTASSDGATRASSKGS
-493 ASSAVTASSNGT
+493 AA
-505 SSDSPKENDKSG
+505 
-517 NTTPPPADTAAE
+517 TPPPADSAAE
-529 GSYTVYVVKS
+529 GTYTVYVVKS
-539 GDSLYKISQAYPGIS
+539 GDSLYRISQDYPGVS
-554 AEDIMK
+554 ADDIMK

>member
-1 MRHFIKYTVAAL
+1 MRHFIKYSVAAL
-13 AAFSMIVSPLPS
+13 AAFSLTFTTV
-25 PASGREKPK
+25 PASAADREKPK
-34 SKKELA
+34 SRKELA
-40 RENARMRVVMD
+40 RENARMREVLDSLISELEKVRSKAVHHIPEQADEGGLAIEGLLPEDYTLDVTD
-51 SLLSVIENSRSRVR
+51 SLLS
-65 YHVFEQE
+65 
-72 NDGEPASGELSPEE
+72 L
-86 YTIDITD
+86 
-93 SLLGIWYM
+93 WYVHKSM
-101 HGKIQ
+101 LKG
-106 DVDPPCH
+106 DTVSF
-113 NLDSVIFHSNVSD
+113 NMDSVHFRSSVTD
-126 KEYLRRLA
+126 KEYLQRLA
-134 DMNSYI
+134 DMNSFI

-161 KMASMLS
+161 KMSSMLA
-168 LSQYYFPIFEEIL
+168 LSQYYFPIFEEIF

-220 ARMYGL
+220 AKMYGL

-260 LAISSYNCGSGNVS
+260 LAISSYNCGSGNVN

-288 YDYLPRETR
+288 YNYLPRETR

-305 AMYAFTYYKE
+305 AMYAFTYYRE
-315 HGLKPD
+315 HGLVPETD
-321 SLSMPVQVDTFH
+321 SMPVQVDTFH

-338 HFNQVS
+338 HFQQVS
-344 ALTGVPVEMLK
+344 ALTGVSVEMLK
-355 NLNPQ
+355 KLNPQ
-360 YVHDIIPGTSK
+360 YVHDIVPGTAK

-376 RLPYQYTAKFIEN
+376 RLPYQYTSKFIEN

-432 KIASRHHVTVKQLME
+432 RIASRYHVTVKQIME
-447 WNHLRNSNLRVGQV
+447 WNHLRNTNLRVGQV

-471 VASSKSSSG
+471 VAQSSGASSKSSA
-480 SASSASSPSSKGS
+480 ASSSKGS
-493 ASSAVTASSNGT
+493 ASSDGATRASSKG
-505 SSDSPKENDKSG
+505 SAA
-517 NTTPPPADTAAE
+517 TPPPADSAAE
-529 GSYTVYVVKS
+529 GTYTVYVVKS
-539 GDSLYKISQAYPGIS
+539 GDSLYRISQDYPGVS
-554 AEDIMK
+554 ADDIMK

>member
-1 MRHFIKYTVAAL
+1 MRHFIKYSVAAL
-13 AAFSMIVSPLPS
+13 AAFSLTFTTV
-25 PASGREKPK
+25 PASAADREKPK
-34 SKKELA
+34 SRKELA
-40 RENARMRVVMD
+40 RENARMREVLDSLISELENVRSKAVHHIPEQADEGGLAIEGLLPEDYTLDVTD
-51 SLLSVIENSRSRVR
+51 SLLS
-65 YHVFEQE
+65 
-72 NDGEPASGELSPEE
+72 L
-86 YTIDITD
+86 
-93 SLLGIWYM
+93 WYVHKSM
-101 HGKIQ
+101 LKG
-106 DVDPPCH
+106 DTVSF
-113 NLDSVIFHSNVSD
+113 NMDSVHFRSSVTD
-126 KEYLRRLA
+126 KEYLQRLA
-134 DMNSYI
+134 DMNSFI

-161 KMASMLS
+161 KMSSMLA
-168 LSQYYFPIFEEIL
+168 LSQYYFPIFEEIF

-220 ARMYGL
+220 AKMYGL

-260 LAISSYNCGSGNVS
+260 LAISSYNCGSGNVN

-288 YDYLPRETR
+288 YNYLPRETR

-305 AMYAFTYYKE
+305 AMYAFTYYRE
-315 HGLKPD
+315 HGLVPETD
-321 SLSMPVQVDTFH
+321 SMPVQVDTFH

-338 HFNQVS
+338 HFQQVS
-344 ALTGVPVEMLK
+344 ALTGVSVEMLK
-355 NLNPQ
+355 KLNPQ
-360 YVHDIIPGTSK
+360 YVHDIVPGTAK

-376 RLPYQYTAKFIEN
+376 RLPYQYTTKFIEN

-432 KIASRHHVTVKQLME
+432 RIASRYHVTVKQIME
-447 WNHLRNSNLRVGQV
+447 WNHLRNTNLRVGQV

-471 VASSKSSSG
+471 VAQSSGASSKSSA
-480 SASSASSPSSKGS
+480 ASSSKGS
-493 ASSAVTASSNGT
+493 ASSDGATRASSKG
-505 SSDSPKENDKSG
+505 SAA
-517 NTTPPPADTAAE
+517 TPPPADSAAE
-529 GSYTVYVVKS
+529 GTYTVYVVKS
-539 GDSLYKISQAYPGIS
+539 GDSLYRISQDYPGVS
-554 AEDIMK
+554 ADDIMK

>member
-1 MRHFIKYTVAAL
+1 MRHFIKYSVAAL
-13 AAFSMIVSPLPS
+13 AAFSLTFTTV
-25 PASGREKPK
+25 PASAADREKPK
-34 SKKELA
+34 SRKELA
-40 RENARMRVVMD
+40 RENARMREVLDSLISELENVRSKAVHHIPEQADEGGLAIEGLLPEDYTLDVTD
-51 SLLSVIENSRSRVR
+51 SLLS
-65 YHVFEQE
+65 
-72 NDGEPASGELSPEE
+72 L
-86 YTIDITD
+86 
-93 SLLGIWYM
+93 WYVHKSM
-101 HGKIQ
+101 LKG
-106 DVDPPCH
+106 DTVSF
-113 NLDSVIFHSNVSD
+113 NMDSVHFRSSVTD
-126 KEYLRRLA
+126 KEYLQRLA
-134 DMNSYI
+134 DMNSFI

-161 KMASMLS
+161 KMSSMLA
-168 LSQYYFPIFEEIL
+168 LSQYYFPIFEEIF

-220 ARMYGL
+220 AKMYGL

-260 LAISSYNCGSGNVS
+260 LAISSYNCGSGNVN

-288 YDYLPRETR
+288 YNYLPRETR

-305 AMYAFTYYKE
+305 AMYAFTYYRE
-315 HGLKPD
+315 HGLVPETD
-321 SLSMPVQVDTFH
+321 SMPVQVDTFH

-338 HFNQVS
+338 HFQQVS
-344 ALTGVPVEMLK
+344 ALTGVSVEMLK
-355 NLNPQ
+355 KLNPQ
-360 YVHDIIPGTSK
+360 YVHDIVPGTAK

-376 RLPYQYTAKFIEN
+376 RLPYQYTTKFIEN

-432 KIASRHHVTVKQLME
+432 RIASRYHVSVKQIME
-447 WNHLRNSNLRVGQV
+447 WNHLRNTNLRVGQV

-471 VASSKSSSG
+471 VAQSSGASSKSSA
-480 SASSASSPSSKGS
+480 ASSSKGS
-493 ASSAVTASSNGT
+493 ASSDGATRASSKG
-505 SSDSPKENDKSG
+505 SAA
-517 NTTPPPADTAAE
+517 TPPPAESAAE
-529 GSYTVYVVKS
+529 GTYTVYVVKS
-539 GDSLYKISQAYPGIS
+539 GDSLYRISQDYPGVS
-554 AEDIMK
+554 ADDIMK

>member
-1 MRHFIKYTVAAL
+1 MRHFIKYSVAAL
-13 AAFSMIVSPLPS
+13 AAFSLTFTTV
-25 PASGREKPK
+25 PASAADREKPK
-34 SKKELA
+34 SRKELA
-40 RENARMRVVMD
+40 RENARMREVLDSLISELENVRSKAVHHIPEQADEGGLAIEGLLPEDYTLDVTD
-51 SLLSVIENSRSRVR
+51 SLLS
-65 YHVFEQE
+65 
-72 NDGEPASGELSPEE
+72 L
-86 YTIDITD
+86 
-93 SLLGIWYM
+93 WYV
-101 HGKIQ
+101 HS
-106 DVDPPCH
+106 
-113 NLDSVIFHSNVSD
+113 NLRKGDTVSFNMDSVHFRSSVTD
-126 KEYLRRLA
+126 KEYLQRLA
-134 DMNSYI
+134 DMNSFI

-161 KMASMLS
+161 KMSSMLA
-168 LSQYYFPIFEEIL
+168 LSQYYFPIFEEIF

-220 ARMYGL
+220 AKMYGL

-260 LAISSYNCGSGNVS
+260 LAISSYNCGSGNVN
-274 KAMRRSGSREFWPV
+274 KAMRRSGSSEFWPV
-288 YDYLPRETR
+288 YNYLPRETR

-305 AMYAFTYYKE
+305 AMYAFTYYRE
-315 HGLKPD
+315 HGLVPETD
-321 SLSMPVQVDTFH
+321 SMPVQVDTFH

-338 HFNQVS
+338 HFQQVS
-344 ALTGVPVEMLK
+344 ALTGVSVEMLK
-355 NLNPQ
+355 KLNPQ
-360 YVHDIIPGTSK
+360 YVHDIVPGTAK

-376 RLPYQYTAKFIEN
+376 RLPYQYTSKFIEN

-432 KIASRHHVTVKQLME
+432 RIASRYHVTVKQIME
-447 WNHLRNSNLRVGQV
+447 WNHLRNTNLRVGQV

-471 VASSKSSSG
+471 VAQSSGASSKSSA
-480 SASSASSPSSKGS
+480 ASSSKGS
-493 ASSAVTASSNGT
+493 ASSDGATRASSRG
-505 SSDSPKENDKSG
+505 SAA
-517 NTTPPPADTAAE
+517 TPPPADSAAE
-529 GSYTVYVVKS
+529 GTYTVYVVKS
-539 GDSLYKISQAYPGIS
+539 GDSLYRISQDYPGVS
-554 AEDIMK
+554 ADDIMK

>member
-1 MRHFIKYTVAAL
+1 MRHFIKYSVAAL
-13 AAFSMIVSPLPS
+13 AAFSLTFTTV
-25 PASGREKPK
+25 PASAADREKPK
-34 SKKELA
+34 SRKELA
-40 RENARMRVVMD
+40 RENARMREVLDSLISELENVRSKAVHHIPEQADEGGLAIEGLLPEDYTLDVTD
-51 SLLSVIENSRSRVR
+51 SLLS
-65 YHVFEQE
+65 
-72 NDGEPASGELSPEE
+72 L
-86 YTIDITD
+86 
-93 SLLGIWYM
+93 WYVHKSM
-101 HGKIQ
+101 LKG
-106 DVDPPCH
+106 DTVSF
-113 NLDSVIFHSNVSD
+113 NMDSVHFRSSVTD
-126 KEYLRRLA
+126 KEYLQRLA
-134 DMNSYI
+134 DMNSFI

-161 KMASMLS
+161 KMSSMLA
-168 LSQYYFPIFEEIL
+168 LSQYYFPIFEEIF

-220 ARMYGL
+220 AKMYGL
-226 TINSFVDERLD
+226 TINSFVDVRPD

-260 LAISSYNCGSGNVS
+260 LAISSYNCGSGNVN

-288 YDYLPRETR
+288 YNYLPRETR

-305 AMYAFTYYKE
+305 AMYAFTYYRE
-315 HGLKPD
+315 HGLVPETD
-321 SLSMPVQVDTFH
+321 SMPVQVDTFH

-338 HFNQVS
+338 HFQQVS
-344 ALTGVPVEMLK
+344 ALTGVSVEMLK
-355 NLNPQ
+355 KLNPQ
-360 YVHDIIPGTSK
+360 YVHDIVPGTAK

-376 RLPYQYTAKFIEN
+376 RLPYQYTSKFIEN

-432 KIASRHHVTVKQLME
+432 RIASRYHVTVKQIME
-447 WNHLRNSNLRVGQV
+447 WNHLRNTNLRVGQV

-471 VASSKSSSG
+471 VAQSSGASSKSSA
-480 SASSASSPSSKGS
+480 ASSSKGS
-493 ASSAVTASSNGT
+493 ASSDGATLASSKG
-505 SSDSPKENDKSG
+505 SAA
-517 NTTPPPADTAAE
+517 TPPPADSAAE
-529 GSYTVYVVKS
+529 GTYTVYVVKS
-539 GDSLYKISQAYPGIS
+539 GDSLYRISQDYPGVS
-554 AEDIMK
+554 ADDIMK

>member
-1 MRHFIKYTVAAL
+1 MRHFIKYSVAAL
-13 AAFSMIVSPLPS
+13 AAFSLTFTTV
-25 PASGREKPK
+25 PASAADREKPK
-34 SKKELA
+34 SRKELA
-40 RENARMRVVMD
+40 RENARMREVLDSLISELENVRSKAVHHIPEQADEGGLAIEGLLPEDYTLDVTD
-51 SLLSVIENSRSRVR
+51 SLLS
-65 YHVFEQE
+65 
-72 NDGEPASGELSPEE
+72 L
-86 YTIDITD
+86 
-93 SLLGIWYM
+93 WYVHKSM
-101 HGKIQ
+101 LKG
-106 DVDPPCH
+106 DTVSF
-113 NLDSVIFHSNVSD
+113 NMDSVHFRSSVTD
-126 KEYLRRLA
+126 KEYLQRLA
-134 DMNSYI
+134 DMNSFI

-161 KMASMLS
+161 KMSSMLA
-168 LSQYYFPIFEEIL
+168 LSQYYFPIVEEIF

-220 ARMYGL
+220 AKMYGL

-260 LAISSYNCGSGNVS
+260 LAISSYNCGSGNVN
-274 KAMRRSGSREFWPV
+274 KAMRRSGSGEFWPV
-288 YDYLPRETR
+288 CYYLPRETR

-305 AMYAFTYYKE
+305 AMYAFTYYRE
-315 HGLKPD
+315 HGLVPETD
-321 SLSMPVQVDTFH
+321 SMPVQVDTFH

-338 HFNQVS
+338 HFQQVS
-344 ALTGVPVEMLK
+344 ALTGVSVEMLK
-355 NLNPQ
+355 KLNPQ
-360 YVHDIIPGTSK
+360 YVHDIVPGTAK

-376 RLPYQYTAKFIEN
+376 RLPYQYTSKFIEN

-432 KIASRHHVTVKQLME
+432 RIASRYHVTVKQIME
-447 WNHLRNSNLRVGQV
+447 WNHLRNTNLRVGQV

-471 VASSKSSSG
+471 VAQSSGASSKSSA
-480 SASSASSPSSKGS
+480 ASSSKGS
-493 ASSAVTASSNGT
+493 ASSDGATRASSKG
-505 SSDSPKENDKSG
+505 SAA
-517 NTTPPPADTAAE
+517 TPPPADSAAE
-529 GSYTVYVVKS
+529 GTYTVYVVKS
-539 GDSLYKISQAYPGIS
+539 GDSLYRISQDYPGVS
-554 AEDIMK
+554 ADDIMK

>member
-1 MRHFIKYTVAAL
+1 MRHFIKYSVAAL
-13 AAFSMIVSPLPS
+13 AAFSLTFTTV
-25 PASGREKPK
+25 PASAADREKPK
-34 SKKELA
+34 SRKELA
-40 RENARMRVVMD
+40 RENARMREVLDSLISELENVRSKAVHHIPEQADEGGLAIEGLLPEDYTLDVTD
-51 SLLSVIENSRSRVR
+51 SLLS
-65 YHVFEQE
+65 
-72 NDGEPASGELSPEE
+72 L
-86 YTIDITD
+86 
-93 SLLGIWYM
+93 WYVHKSM
-101 HGKIQ
+101 LKG
-106 DVDPPCH
+106 DTVSF
-113 NLDSVIFHSNVSD
+113 NMDSVHFRSSVTD
-126 KEYLRRLA
+126 KEYLQRLA
-134 DMNSYI
+134 DMNSFI

-161 KMASMLS
+161 KMKSMLA
-168 LSQYYFPIFEEIL
+168 LSQYYFPIFEEIF

-220 ARMYGL
+220 AKMYGL

-260 LAISSYNCGSGNVS
+260 LAISSYNCGSGNVN

-288 YDYLPRETR
+288 YNYLPRETR

-305 AMYAFTYYKE
+305 AMYAFTYYRE
-315 HGLKPD
+315 HGLVPETD
-321 SLSMPVQVDTFH
+321 SMPVQVDTFH

-338 HFNQVS
+338 HFQQVS
-344 ALTGVPVEMLK
+344 ALTGVSVEMLK
-355 NLNPQ
+355 KLNPQ
-360 YVHDIIPGTSK
+360 YVHDIVPGTAK

-376 RLPYQYTAKFIEN
+376 RLPYQYTSKFIEN

-432 KIASRHHVTVKQLME
+432 RIASRYHVTVKQIME
-447 WNHLRNSNLRVGQV
+447 WNHLRNTNLRVGQV

-471 VASSKSSSG
+471 VAQSSGASSKSSA
-480 SASSASSPSSKGS
+480 ASSSKGS
-493 ASSAVTASSNGT
+493 ASSDGATRASSKG
-505 SSDSPKENDKSG
+505 SVA
-517 NTTPPPADTAAE
+517 TPPPADSAAE
-529 GSYTVYVVKS
+529 GTYTVYVVKS
-539 GDSLYKISQAYPGIS
+539 GDSLYRISQDYPGVS
-554 AEDIMK
+554 ADDIMK

>member
-1 MRHFIKYTVAAL
+1 MREVLDSLISELENVRSKAVHHIPEQADEGGLAIEGLLPEDYTLDVT
-13 AAFSMIVSPLPS
+13 
-25 PASGREKPK
+25 
-34 SKKELA
+34 
-40 RENARMRVVMD
+40 D
-51 SLLSVIENSRSRVR
+51 SLLS
-65 YHVFEQE
+65 
-72 NDGEPASGELSPEE
+72 L
-86 YTIDITD
+86 
-93 SLLGIWYM
+93 WYVHKSM
-101 HGKIQ
+101 LKG
-106 DVDPPCH
+106 DTVSF
-113 NLDSVIFHSNVSD
+113 NMDSVHFRSSVTD
-126 KEYLRRLA
+126 KEYLQRLA
-134 DMNSYI
+134 DMNSFI

-161 KMASMLS
+161 KMKSMLA
-168 LSQYYFPIFEEIL
+168 LSQYYFPIFEEIF

-220 ARMYGL
+220 AKMYGL

-260 LAISSYNCGSGNVS
+260 LAISSYNCGSGNVN

-288 YDYLPRETR
+288 YNYLPRETR

-305 AMYAFTYYKE
+305 AMYAFTYYRE
-315 HGLKPD
+315 HGLVPETD
-321 SLSMPVQVDTFH
+321 SMPVQVDTFH

-338 HFNQVS
+338 HFQQVS
-344 ALTGVPVEMLK
+344 ALTGVSVEMLK
-355 NLNPQ
+355 KLNPQ
-360 YVHDIIPGTSK
+360 YVHDIVPGTAK

-376 RLPYQYTAKFIEN
+376 RLPYQYTTKFIEN

-432 KIASRHHVTVKQLME
+432 RIASRYHVTVKQIME
-447 WNHLRNSNLRVGQV
+447 WNHLRNTNLRVGQV

-471 VASSKSSSG
+471 VAQSSGASSKSSA
-480 SASSASSPSSKGS
+480 ASSSKGS
-493 ASSAVTASSNGT
+493 ASSDGATLASSKG
-505 SSDSPKENDKSG
+505 SAA
-517 NTTPPPADTAAE
+517 TPPPADSAAE
-529 GSYTVYVVKS
+529 GTYTVYVVKS
-539 GDSLYKISQAYPGIS
+539 GDSLYRISQDYPGVS
-554 AEDIMK
+554 ADDIMK

>member
-1 MRHFIKYTVAAL
+1 MRHFIKYSVAAL
-13 AAFSMIVSPLPS
+13 AAFSLTFTTV
-25 PASGREKPK
+25 PASAADREKPK
-34 SKKELA
+34 SRKELA
-40 RENARMRVVMD
+40 RENARMREVLDSLISELENVRSKAVHHIPEQADEGGLAIEGLLPEDYTLDVTD
-51 SLLSVIENSRSRVR
+51 SLLS
-65 YHVFEQE
+65 
-72 NDGEPASGELSPEE
+72 L
-86 YTIDITD
+86 
-93 SLLGIWYM
+93 WYVHKSM
-101 HGKIQ
+101 LKG
-106 DVDPPCH
+106 DTVSF
-113 NLDSVIFHSNVSD
+113 NMDSVHFRSSVTD
-126 KEYLRRLA
+126 KEYLQRLA
-134 DMNSYI
+134 DMNSFI

-161 KMASMLS
+161 KMSSMLA
-168 LSQYYFPIFEEIL
+168 LSQYYFPIFEEIF

-220 ARMYGL
+220 AKMYGL

-260 LAISSYNCGSGNVS
+260 LAISSYNCGSGNVN

-288 YDYLPRETR
+288 YNYLPRETR

-305 AMYAFTYYKE
+305 AMYAFTYYRE
-315 HGLKPD
+315 HGLVPETD
-321 SLSMPVQVDTFH
+321 SMPVQVDTFH

-338 HFNQVS
+338 HFQQVS
-344 ALTGVPVEMLK
+344 ALTGVSVEMLK
-355 NLNPQ
+355 KLNPQ
-360 YVHDIIPGTSK
+360 YVHDIVPGTAK

-376 RLPYQYTAKFIEN
+376 RLPYQYTTKFIEN

-432 KIASRHHVTVKQLME
+432 RIASRYHVTVKQIME
-447 WNHLRNSNLRVGQV
+447 WNHLRNTNLRVGQV

-471 VASSKSSSG
+471 VAQSSGASSKSSA
-480 SASSASSPSSKGS
+480 ASSSKGS
-493 ASSAVTASSNGT
+493 ASSDGATLASSKG
-505 SSDSPKENDKSG
+505 SAA
-517 NTTPPPADTAAE
+517 TPPPADSAAE
-529 GSYTVYVVKS
+529 GTYTVYVVKS
-539 GDSLYKISQAYPGIS
+539 GDSLYRISQDYPGVS
-554 AEDIMK
+554 ADDIMK

>member
-1 MRHFIKYTVAAL
+1 MRHFIKYSVAAL
-13 AAFSMIVSPLPS
+13 DAFSLTFTTV
-25 PASGREKPK
+25 PASAADREKPK
-34 SKKELA
+34 SRKELA
-40 RENARMRVVMD
+40 RENARMREVLDSLISELENVRSKAVHHIPEQADEGGLAIEGLLPEDYTLDVTD
-51 SLLSVIENSRSRVR
+51 SLLS
-65 YHVFEQE
+65 
-72 NDGEPASGELSPEE
+72 L
-86 YTIDITD
+86 
-93 SLLGIWYM
+93 WYVHKSM
-101 HGKIQ
+101 LKG
-106 DVDPPCH
+106 DTVSF
-113 NLDSVIFHSNVSD
+113 NMDSVHFRSSVTD
-126 KEYLRRLA
+126 KEYLQRLA
-134 DMNSYI
+134 DMNSFI

-161 KMASMLS
+161 KMSSMLA
-168 LSQYYFPIFEEIL
+168 LSQYYFPIFEEIF

-220 ARMYGL
+220 AKMYGL

-260 LAISSYNCGSGNVS
+260 LAISSYNCGSGNVN

-288 YDYLPRETR
+288 YNYLPRETR

-305 AMYAFTYYKE
+305 AMYAFTYYRE
-315 HGLKPD
+315 HGLVPETD
-321 SLSMPVQVDTFH
+321 SMPVQVDTFH

-338 HFNQVS
+338 HFQQVS
-344 ALTGVPVEMLK
+344 ALTGVSVEMLK
-355 NLNPQ
+355 KLNPQ
-360 YVHDIIPGTSK
+360 YVHDIVPGTAK

-376 RLPYQYTAKFIEN
+376 RLPYQYTSKFIEN

-432 KIASRHHVTVKQLME
+432 RIASRYHVTVKQIME
-447 WNHLRNSNLRVGQV
+447 WNHLRNTNLRVGQV

-471 VASSKSSSG
+471 VAQSSGASSKSSA
-480 SASSASSPSSKGS
+480 ASSSKGS
-493 ASSAVTASSNGT
+493 ASSDGATLASSKG
-505 SSDSPKENDKSG
+505 SAA
-517 NTTPPPADTAAE
+517 TPPPADSAAE
-529 GSYTVYVVKS
+529 GTYTVYVVKS
-539 GDSLYKISQAYPGIS
+539 GDSLYRISQDYPGVS
-554 AEDIMK
+554 ADDIMK

>member
-1 MRHFIKYTVAAL
+1 MRHFIKYSVAAL
-13 AAFSMIVSPLPS
+13 AAFSLTFTTV
-25 PASGREKPK
+25 PASAADREKPK
-34 SKKELA
+34 SRKELA
-40 RENARMRVVMD
+40 RENARMREVLDSLISELENVRSKAVHHIPEQADEGGLAIEGLLPEDYTLDVTD
-51 SLLSVIENSRSRVR
+51 SLLS
-65 YHVFEQE
+65 
-72 NDGEPASGELSPEE
+72 L
-86 YTIDITD
+86 
-93 SLLGIWYM
+93 WYVHSSM
-101 HGKIQ
+101 RKG
-106 DVDPPCH
+106 DTVSF
-113 NLDSVIFHSNVSD
+113 NMDSVHFRSSVTD
-126 KEYLRRLA
+126 KEYLQRLA
-134 DMNSYI
+134 DMNSFI

-161 KMASMLS
+161 KMSSMLA
-168 LSQYYFPIFEEIL
+168 LSQYYFPIFEEIF

-220 ARMYGL
+220 AKMYGL

-260 LAISSYNCGSGNVS
+260 LAISSYNCGSGNVN

-288 YDYLPRETR
+288 YNYLPRETR

-305 AMYAFTYYKE
+305 AMYAFTYYRE
-315 HGLKPD
+315 HGLVPEID
-321 SLSMPVQVDTFH
+321 SMPVQVDTFH

-338 HFNQVS
+338 HFQQVS
-344 ALTGVPVEMLK
+344 ALTGVSVEMLK
-355 NLNPQ
+355 KLNPQ
-360 YVHDIIPGTSK
+360 YVHDIVPGTAK

-376 RLPYQYTAKFIEN
+376 RLPYQYTSKFIEN

-432 KIASRHHVTVKQLME
+432 RIASRYHVTVKQIME
-447 WNHLRNSNLRVGQV
+447 WNHLRNTNLRVGQV

-471 VASSKSSSG
+471 VAQSSGASSKSSA
-480 SASSASSPSSKGS
+480 ASSSKGS
-493 ASSAVTASSNGT
+493 ASSDGATRASSKG
-505 SSDSPKENDKSG
+505 SAA
-517 NTTPPPADTAAE
+517 TPPPADSAAE
-529 GSYTVYVVKS
+529 GTYTVYVVKS
-539 GDSLYKISQAYPGIS
+539 GDSLYRISQDYPGVS
-554 AEDIMK
+554 ADDIMK

>member
-1 MRHFIKYTVAAL
+1 MRHFIKYSVAAL
-13 AAFSMIVSPLPS
+13 AAFSLTFTTV
-25 PASGREKPK
+25 PASAADREKPK
-34 SKKELA
+34 SRKELA
-40 RENARMRVVMD
+40 RENARMREVLDSLISELENVRSKAVHHIPEQADEGGLAIEGLLPEDYTLDVTD
-51 SLLSVIENSRSRVR
+51 SLLS
-65 YHVFEQE
+65 
-72 NDGEPASGELSPEE
+72 L
-86 YTIDITD
+86 
-93 SLLGIWYM
+93 WYVHSNM
-101 HGKIQ
+101 RKG
-106 DVDPPCH
+106 DTVSF
-113 NLDSVIFHSNVSD
+113 NMDSVHFRSSVTD
-126 KEYLRRLA
+126 KEFLQRLA
-134 DMNSYI
+134 DMNSFI

-161 KMASMLS
+161 KMSSMLA
-168 LSQYYFPIFEEIL
+168 LSQYYFPIFEEIF

-220 ARMYGL
+220 AKMYGL

-260 LAISSYNCGSGNVS
+260 LAISSYNCGSGNVN

-288 YDYLPRETR
+288 YNYLPRETR

-305 AMYAFTYYKE
+305 AMYAFTYYRE
-315 HGLKPD
+315 HGLVPETD
-321 SLSMPVQVDTFH
+321 SMPVQVDTFH

-338 HFNQVS
+338 HFQQVS
-344 ALTGVPVEMLK
+344 ALTGVSVEMLK
-355 NLNPQ
+355 KLNPQ
-360 YVHDIIPGTSK
+360 YVHDIVPGTAK

-376 RLPYQYTAKFIEN
+376 RLPYQYTSKFIEN

-432 KIASRHHVTVKQLME
+432 RIASRYHVTVKQIME
-447 WNHLRNSNLRVGQV
+447 WNHLRNTNLRVGQV

-471 VASSKSSSG
+471 VAQSSGASSKSSA
-480 SASSASSPSSKGS
+480 ASSSKGS
-493 ASSAVTASSNGT
+493 ASSDGATRASSKG
-505 SSDSPKENDKSG
+505 SAA
-517 NTTPPPADTAAE
+517 TPPPADSAAE
-529 GSYTVYVVKS
+529 GTYTVYVVKS
-539 GDSLYKISQAYPGIS
+539 GDSLYRISQDYPGVS
-554 AEDIMK
+554 ADDIMK